1 MKFSKIICFALAA
14 CMLAGGADAM
24 AQKRKAAPRKATTT
38 ARKGTAARKGAA
50 SARAVTGPAINSSEI
65 VDKAYSGFIYIN
77 ANGLW
82 MYQWLKLEPNGITWK
97 LAGSEF
103 GGSWNVTG
111 NALNVKSDVLS
122 LKMKSPDG
130 GNYFSG
136 KFANSYKGISSDC
149 FLYRN
154 TIDTKSPVDTAA
166 VIKKVLSGGFKYFGS
181 FVARDTELGAPVKV
195 KLTPGENPNEGTYK
209 ITSDNEGWAK
219 VVGVIRGTYK
229 FDEEGLHLSKINGE
243 ESTLTYLDLK
253 CHGTWMTL
261 GNKSI
266 ATYGNVKVW
275 LYFFSK

>member
-65 VDKAYSGFIYIN
+65 VDNVYCGFIDAN
-77 ANGLW
+77 VNGLW
-82 MYQWLKLEPNGITWK
+82 IYQWLKLKPNDITWK
-97 LAGSEF
+97 MVGSEF

-111 NALNVKSDVLS
+111 NALNVKSDALS

-130 GNYFSG
+130 GNYFTG
-136 KFANSYKGISSDC
+136 KFANSYKGLSHDC

-166 VIKKVLSGGFKYFGS
+166 VIKKVLGGGFKYFGS

-209 ITSDNEGWAK
+209 ITSDNEGWTK

-229 FDEEGLHLSKINGE
+229 FDEKGLHLSKVNGG
-243 ESTLTYLDLK
+243 ESTLPYLDLK
-253 CHGTWMTL
+253 RHATWVTL

-266 ATYGNVKVW
+266 ATYGTVKVW